1 MKRRNLFLSLIS
13 SVIVAVAIVTV
24 TICTVIPKKKAQQG
38 GNPGVTTPIV
48 DVNDNKKYEDMNLY
62 ERDGSKAKP
71 YVLYS
76 AESFVDMLEDFGGTA
91 GMHFEVVKDID
102 FAGYNYNNEENK
114 GFVTLF
120 NKGMAFKGNI
130 EGNGFALNNITINV
144 TTENLESDFSYA
156 FDGNRY
162 ASIALFGEME
172 GSKIEELNINKLDVN
187 VAPDVYSF
195 ISGAGYEMPNAPF
208 AEMVV
213 SGIAGIS
220 RNVTLSNVEVN
231 AEVAGSAYI
240 INGVSTKNS
249 IGGVSSVAHNL
260 TVKDSKID
268 VKIEANSGK
277 DYLVGGVAGYAYD
290 AEIKDSEITT
300 KIETTASRNLIMAGV
315 FGYARAFDGAN
326 LEVNFALAE
335 TASQQNRD
343 AYIKGLTTD
352 NNGDECLADAGKMS
366 LIAGV
371 VATLRANDTTQ
382 ETNLSNINVNSTVDF
397 DGVFAGAIFDVYST
411 NKATFGLVE
420 LHNIIVTADVNV
432 LAVHGFARQL
442 VATTVTYDNTDADG
456 YYNIK
461 ITGNVNFEKY
471 AGTIY
476 VTDILS
482 GETTLQVV
490 EYHAAT
496 ILVATDVKYVDCSYK
511 DLFIQ
516 ASSDIDATLQSGI
529 NGMSIRVGAFGSYNK
544 I

>member
-24 TICTVIPKKKAQQG
+24 TICTVIPKKKTQQG
-38 GNPGVTTPIV
+38 GNQTVTTPIV
-48 DVNDNKKYEDMNLY
+48 DVNDNKTYEDMNLK
-62 ERDGSKAKP
+62 ERDGSESKP

-76 AESFVDMLEDFGGTA
+76 AESFVDMIEDFGGTE

-102 FAGYNYNNEENK
+102 FAGFNYNNEENK

-120 NKGMAFKGNI
+120 NNGLPFKGNI
-130 EGNGFALNNITINV
+130 DGNGFALNNITINV

-172 GSKIEELNINKLDVN
+172 GSTIKELNINKLDVN
-187 VAPDVYSF
+187 VASDVYGF

-220 RNVTLSNVEVN
+220 TNVTLSNVDVN

-240 INGVSTKNS
+240 INGVSDKNA
-249 IGGVSSVAHNL
+249 IGGISAVATNL
-260 TVKDSKID
+260 KVEDSNID
-268 VKIEANSGK
+268 VTIEANSGR
-277 DYLVGGVAGYAYD
+277 DYLVGGVAGYGYD
-290 AEIKDSEITT
+290 VEVNKSEISTQ
-300 KIETTASRNLIMAGV
+300 IQTTASRNLVMAGV
-315 FGYARAFDGAN
+315 FAYARAFDGAD
-326 LEVNFALAE
+326 LEVNFTLSE

-343 AYIKGLTTD
+343 AYIKTITTD
-352 NNGDECLADAGKMS
+352 NNGEACYADASKMS
-366 LIAGV
+366 LIAGL
-371 VATLRANDTTQ
+371 VATLRANNSTQ
-382 ETNLSNINVNSTVDF
+382 ESNLSNINVNSNVDF
-397 DGVFAGAIFDVYST
+397 DGAFAGAIFDVYST
-411 NKATFGLVE
+411 SKATFGLVE

-432 LAVHGFARQL
+432 LAAHGFARQL
-442 VATTVTYDNTDADG
+442 VATTVTYDNTDAEG

-461 ITGNVNFEKY
+461 MTGNVNFEKY
-471 AGTIY
+471 VGKVR
-476 VTDILS
+476 VTDLLT
-482 GETTLQVV
+482 GESEVKTVT
-490 EYHAAT
+490 YHAAT
-496 ILVATDVKYVDCSYK
+496 ILTATDVKYVDCSYK

-516 ASSDIDATLQSGI
+516 ASSDIDSTLQSGI
-529 NGMSIRVGAFGSYNK
+529 NGLSIRVGAFGSYNK

>member
-24 TICTVIPKKKAQQG
+24 TICTVIPKKKAQQDG
-38 GNPGVTTPIV
+38 KPGVTTPIV

-62 ERDGSKAKP
+62 ERDGSKARP

-91 GMHFEVVKDID
+91 GMYFEVVKDID
-102 FAGYNYNNEENK
+102 FAGYNYNNQENK

-120 NKGMAFKGNI
+120 NKGLAFKGNI
-130 EGNGFALNNITINV
+130 DGNGYSLNNITINV

-156 FDGNRY
+156 YDGNRY
-162 ASIALFGEME
+162 ASIALFGEVE
-172 GSKIEELNINKLDVN
+172 GSRIEELKINKLDVN
-187 VAPDVYSF
+187 VAPDVYGF
-195 ISGAGYEMPNAPF
+195 ISGAGYDMPNAPF

-220 RNVTLSNVEVN
+220 RDVTLANVELD

-240 INGVSTKNS
+240 ISSVSSKNS
-249 IGGVSSVAHNL
+249 IGGVSAVAHNL

-268 VKIEANSGK
+268 VAIEANSGK
-277 DYLVGGVAGYAYD
+277 DYLVGGVAGYAYGT
-290 AEIKDSEITT
+290 ELKDSVINAR
-300 KIETTASRNLIMAGV
+300 IDTTASRNLIMAGV
-315 FGYARAFDGAN
+315 YAYARAFDGAN
-326 LEVNFALAE
+326 LDVNFTLSE
-335 TASQQNRD
+335 TASQANRN
-343 AYIKGLTTD
+343 AYIENLTTD
-352 NNGDECLADAGKMS
+352 NKGAECLADAGKMS
-366 LIAGV
+366 LIGGL
-371 VATLRANDTTQ
+371 VATLRANDSSQATKLT
-382 ETNLSNINVNSTVDF
+382 NINVNSNVDF

-411 NKATFGLVE
+411 SKATFGLVE

-442 VATTVTYDNTDADG
+442 VATTVTYDNTDAAD

-471 AGTIY
+471 VGKVY

-482 GETTLQVV
+482 GETTLETVT
-490 EYHAAT
+490 YHAAT
-496 ILVATDVKYVDCSYK
+496 VLTATDVKYVDCSYK
-511 DLFIQ
+511 DLFIE
-516 ASSDIDATLQSGI
+516 ASSDIDATLQTGI
-529 NGMSIRVGAFGSYNK
+529 NGLSIRVGAFGSYTK